1 MDKNIK
7 AFLNEGVMTEEYVLK
22 NVESL
27 LTLMRD
33 SNLVLRRFILQRNI
47 TKQKLRDMINEKL
60 EDKSLIKLLLD
71 LSQFEDLLKTMFQNL
86 VYNRD
91 EMWEND
97 KSFCIQ
103 KLSELISY
111 YSGNSA
117 FNTTMKLD
125 NYSKYF
131 EETSAKINELNTKN
145 PNRTGVKIGKI
156 KDRLNGIKNLDKI
169 NESANARE
177 NIKLINEKLDHM
189 LLIVNVKRNYLIAI
203 SKISDFSY
211 AWISIHDYSQEMQ
224 TLLKANSKNVLLLRA
239 TFLKLASILNFP
251 LVRLFEI
258 DSEDIESVTNY
269 YSGELVVFVRD
280 ILQIIPKSVFA
291 LLDDVSRIFTQ
302 GFREIPLKL
311 MRNDLKNYA
320 QNELRFR
327 LAQDAHKISVF
338 TKGIFMMEKTLMG
351 VIEVDPKIILE
362 KGIRRELLEL
372 LAKIFHNYIDF
383 KANDKI
389 NLDKKLNELI
399 AKITSV
405 KKSFLYIQDYI
416 NINGS
421 KMWCEE
427 MHKLIN
433 YYVELEANRFLSKKI
448 KQKNDFNDTMKES
461 APPRFPPI
469 KGASESPTFLGRL
482 TRYIL
487 NLTSPKNSIFCPANN
502 SWYDKNNNEIFG
514 IKLLNKIKL
523 AMGVEGFQGFGKLLG
538 YLNYQNLLT
547 FQNLY
552 NKSISDGVYSKCL
565 KAISELYE
573 SPFISHYNDKNEGKN
588 LFEALNVFGKFDNK
602 ILFEKV
608 SEIGQIFFLKKMQNY
623 VLSESAEVDAS
634 VISSEIKSLNEINLL
649 ILKNNININFIEDP
663 VENNNNN
670 NEYPDL
676 DNNEKIKTDKNKI
689 NKLDNYYLKLCSFFD
704 DFGYVD
710 SQHTFYLNLGAM
722 QYLPII
728 LASLSYNELEKI
740 FYFDK
745 KSGCS
750 KKQRSENFELFY
762 FTNGIFNI
770 LYQMGKS
777 NIIIFV
783 ALLTDLL
790 KIKLLN
796 QFTLKDYSSIMNKNM
811 EIPKTLAY
819 LQLFLRDLSSSA
831 DIDLDYFELGF
842 NSYLMLR
849 NFYN

>member
-1 MDKNIK
+1 
-7 AFLNEGVMTEEYVLK
+7 
-22 NVESL
+22 
-27 LTLMRD
+27 
-33 SNLVLRRFILQRNI
+33 
-47 TKQKLRDMINEKL
+47 
-60 EDKSLIKLLLD
+60 
-71 LSQFEDLLKTMFQNL
+71 
-86 VYNRD
+86 
-91 EMWEND
+91 
-97 KSFCIQ
+97 
-103 KLSELISY
+103 
-111 YSGNSA
+111 
-117 FNTTMKLD
+117 
-125 NYSKYF
+125 
-131 EETSAKINELNTKN
+131 
-145 PNRTGVKIGKI
+145 
-156 KDRLNGIKNLDKI
+156 
-169 NESANARE
+169 
-177 NIKLINEKLDHM
+177 
-189 LLIVNVKRNYLIAI
+189 
-203 SKISDFSY
+203 
-211 AWISIHDYSQEMQ
+211 
-224 TLLKANSKNVLLLRA
+224 
-239 TFLKLASILNFP
+239 
-251 LVRLFEI
+251 
-258 DSEDIESVTNY
+258 
-269 YSGELVVFVRD
+269 
-280 ILQIIPKSVFA
+280 
-291 LLDDVSRIFTQ
+291 
-302 GFREIPLKL
+302 
-311 MRNDLKNYA
+311 
-320 QNELRFR
+320 
-327 LAQDAHKISVF
+327 
-338 TKGIFMMEKTLMG
+338 
-351 VIEVDPKIILE
+351 
-362 KGIRRELLEL
+362 
-372 LAKIFHNYIDF
+372 
-383 KANDKI
+383 
-389 NLDKKLNELI
+389 
-399 AKITSV
+399 
-405 KKSFLYIQDYI
+405 
-416 NINGS
+416 
-421 KMWCEE
+421 MWCEE